1 MHAGFPRFTK
11 EINQLMQRGFKN
23 GDVSGFFDQAGGKL
37 LAKGMATLLK
47 LGFGFVMRDSLL
59 SKEQSEKA
67 MAFFK
72 DNFVISDPN
81 AEGGRGYYQGKFLIR
96 TRKPDDDMNVWLK
109 FCPEPEKLFE
119 ETASGKELHPLAVVS
134 TEALSEEEAERIEK
148 DPDQVDLV
156 IRFKD
161 SQSIVE
167 LLGRPDVDMVGLLL
181 ENLVQMT
188 GNVGHLFKIGAIAAN
203 LEQTLELPKL

>member
-11 EINQLMQRGFKN
+11 EINQLMQRGFKD

-67 MAFFK
+67 LAFFN
-72 DNFVISDPN
+72 DNFVTSDPN

-119 ETASGKELHPLAVVS
+119 ETASGKELHPQAVVS

-161 SQSIVE
+161 SQSIVG

-203 LEQTLELPKL
+203 LEQAIDLPKL